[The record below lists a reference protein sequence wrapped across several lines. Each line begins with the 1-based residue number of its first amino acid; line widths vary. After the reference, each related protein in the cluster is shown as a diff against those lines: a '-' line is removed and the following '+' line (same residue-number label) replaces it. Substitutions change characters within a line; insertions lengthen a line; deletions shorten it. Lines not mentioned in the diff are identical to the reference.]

1 MYFTRL
7 AGTSRYQKRYLD
19 ALKYV
24 EAALETDSTY
34 LDAYIERISIRLI
47 LGNTGSTDDLRDR
60 KIAMELADRM
70 IRQNPGDKSLYIKR
84 GNLRLKETDFNGAF
98 QDAAHVLKLNPNDY
112 EGNQLMANIYEETGK
127 FDMAIEYIRKLMK
140 LNPNITHQTHLAVLY
155 NKNNDPKRA
164 IEIMDVLIKGDQDI
178 ADFYISRG
186 NLMLNKKEYTSAG
199 ADFDR
204 AVMAEPENYETCRAR
219 SKYYWIASMPE
230 MEKRDQEQAIA
241 LISEDIRK
249 NPQNAPL
256 LLYRA
261 EIMEEMG
268 ELQSAVR
275 EYENYMKTWP
285 PVYTILTELGQYY
298 VDQKQWQNAIAS
310 YTKIIDNFPERK
322 KFLYDRS
329 LVYEQTGDLQK
340 ALEDLNQVIAF
351 YPKEYNCYYVRAR
364 INNKLGDHEGFSR
377 DLRTTSAIL
386 KEISQTR
393 DLTELEQKILSSI
406 PE

>member
-1 MYFTRL
+1 
-7 AGTSRYQKRYLD
+7 
-19 ALKYV
+19 
-24 EAALETDSTY
+24 
-34 LDAYIERISIRLI
+34 
-47 LGNTGSTDDLRDR
+47 
-60 KIAMELADRM
+60 
-70 IRQNPGDKSLYIKR
+70 
-84 GNLRLKETDFNGAF
+84 
-98 QDAAHVLKLNPNDY
+98 
-112 EGNQLMANIYEETGK
+112 
-127 FDMAIEYIRKLMK
+127 MAIEYIRKVMK

-164 IEIMDVLIKGDQDI
+164 IEIMDGLIDGDQDI
-178 ADFYISRG
+178 ADLYISRG
-186 NLMLNKKEYTSAG
+186 NLMLNKKDYPAAE

-204 AVMAEPENYETCRAR
+204 AVMAESENYQTYRAR

-230 MEKRDQEQAIA
+230 MEKRDQDQAIA
-241 LISEDIRK
+241 LISEDIRN

-256 LLYRA
+256 LLSHA

-268 ELQSAVR
+268 DLQGAQR

-285 PVYTILTELGQYY
+285 PVYSILTELGQYY

-322 KFLYDRS
+322 KYLYDRS
-329 LVYEQTGDLQK
+329 QAYEQTGDLQK

-351 YPKEYNCYYVRAR
+351 YPKEYSCYYVRAR
-364 INNKLGDHEGFSR
+364 INSKLGDREGFSR
-377 DLRTTSAIL
+377 DMRTTIAIL

-393 DLTELEQKILSSI
+393 ELTELEQKILSSI